1 MLNPCSEV
9 MIMSSSMRRA
19 SLLGLPL
26 VLMAALALG
35 EDPPADPALVPGSD
49 DRVTM
54 YRADAQGQREA
65 LGTIVLRPMKGGG
78 LRLIPDLQGLPP
90 GEHGFHIHHLAQ
102 CQPGREEDDSP
113 AIGQQAGPHLDP
125 TGTDRHAGPGGG
137 GHLGDLPRLQV
148 DEQGRATVEVE
159 APHVSLKDV
168 VGRALVI
175 DAGGDAYDEA
185 SDSAWEEGHPIA
197 CGIISPGPLRRPG
210 ADRSR

>member
-1 MLNPCSEV
+1 MRPRRANFPSFGGSMLTPCSEV

-125 TGTDRHAGPGGG
+125 AGRSEEHTSELQSR
-137 GHLGDLPRLQV
+137 GHLVCRRL
-148 DEQGRATVEVE
+148 
-159 APHVSLKDV
+159 L
-168 VGRALVI
+168 
-175 DAGGDAYDEA
+175 
-185 SDSAWEEGHPIA
+185 
-197 CGIISPGPLRRPG
+197 
-210 ADRSR
+210 